1 MQIGSTDRDWNY
13 FTGGVEQGLL
23 TSIAAI
29 PSGGYV
35 VGGYLQAVTNSK
47 NGLISRLN
55 IAGNIQWEKLLD
67 EGFHDEIHD
76 VIAVGEGGVAV
87 SGRFGDGLAGW
98 AIFNANGDRCEV
110 PEEPPA
116 EDP

>member
-1 MQIGSTDRDWNY
+1 MTLS
-13 FTGGVEQGLL
+13 F
-23 TSIAAI
+23 

-55 IAGNIQWEKLLD
+55 IAGNIQWEHLLD

-76 VIAVGEGGVAV
+76 VIAIGEGGVAV

-98 AIFNANGDRCEV
+98 AILNANGDRCV
-110 PEEPPA
+110 LPEEPPT